1 MKKTLVAIAALAA
14 FGAQAQSSVTISGGL
29 DAGAQSINYKG
40 NKVAGINGNG
50 TSTSALFV
58 KGSEDLG
65 GGLKAEFL
73 VESDW
78 NTVSTNANTG
88 AKTTVASGGDST
100 LGNGGTFAN
109 GEIKVGLTGNF
120 GTLDLGSP
128 NYASLTT
135 HVTGQ
140 PFGTAIGSGFSA
152 TSVRLVR
159 AENAVRYITPTF
171 SGFNAILYKSAKQ
184 TKAGTGIATD
194 TSFSTTLG
202 AYDQTGVQEVGANYA
217 NGPLAVSFT
226 NQKQD
231 NRAVGTGTT
240 ETTYNTL
247 GANYAIGNA
256 KVYLLNQTKKLS
268 DSSDKTAYTAVSAS
282 YTSGAITVMAQ
293 AGTLKDQAG
302 TNNGKK
308 STLTGLGADYA
319 LSKRT
324 TAYVRYDSIKDEAAV
339 IAATAVDGSGTTRT
353 RTAIGMR
360 TAF

>member
-1 MKKTLVAIAALAA
+1 
-14 FGAQAQSSVTISGGL
+14 
-29 DAGAQSINYKG
+29 
-40 NKVAGINGNG
+40 
-50 TSTSALFV
+50 LFI

-65 GGLKAEFL
+65 GGLTANFL
-73 VESDW
+73 FENDW
-78 NTVSTNANTG
+78 NTASGNGNTG
-88 AKTTVASGGDST
+88 AKTTVAATTAGAPTDST
-100 LGNGGTFAN
+100 LANGAAFGN
-109 GEIKVGLTGNF
+109 GEIKVGLAGGF

-128 NYASLTT
+128 NYASLSS

-171 SGFNAILYKSAKQ
+171 SGFNAVVYKSNKQ

-194 TSFSTTLG
+194 TSFSTSLG

-217 NGPLAVSFT
+217 NGPLAASFT

-231 NRAVGTGTT
+231 NKAVGTGTT

-268 DSSDKTAYTAVSAS
+268 DNSDKTSYTAVSAS
-282 YTSGAITVMAQ
+282 YTFGATTVMAQ
-293 AGTLKDQAG
+293 TGTLKDQAG

-308 STLTGLGADYA
+308 STLTGIGADYA

-324 TAYVRYDSIKDEAAV
+324 TAYLRYDSIKDEAGV
-339 IAATAVDGSGTTRT
+339 IAAAATIDGTGTTRT
-353 RTAIGMR
+353 RTAVGLR
-360 TAF
+360 HAF